1 MCLDGGVVTDRI
13 LFYCQHV
20 PGITGLQIATIP
32 CRDAHANP
40 SSPGGS
46 LRYTL
51 CGTYTSGRTCK
62 KNQRSATSITA
73 ETSWSKR
80 SSYHYPAHRKQLG
93 LAVALWNGKG
103 NCSGHG
109 YFPSMVPGRDDNFAR
124 VSSTEAF

>member
-1 MCLDGGVVTDRI
+1 VTDRI
-13 LFYCQHV
+13 LFYCQHG

-32 CRDAHANP
+32 WHANP
-40 SSPGGS
+40 SSSGGN

-51 CGTYTSGRTCK
+51 CGTYTSGRARK

-73 ETSWSKR
+73 ETSSSKR

-93 LAVALWNGKG
+93 LPVALWNGKG

-109 YFPSMVPGRDDNFAR
+109 YFPSMVPGCDDNFAR
-124 VSSTEAF
+124 VSSAEAF